1 MKLGSVMEILS
12 AKPLSETVDLD
23 LDVKCACS
31 SDMMSDVLAFPK
43 EHMVLLTGLV
53 NAQVMRTCDML
64 DIRAVVFTRG
74 KLPSAEAIEM
84 ANENGISVLGTE
96 LTLFVAS
103 GKLYAGGLVGGTK
116 DKA

>member
-1 MKLGSVMEILS
+1 MKLGNVMEILS
-12 AKPLSETVDLD
+12 AKPLSSFVDLD

-53 NAQVMRTCDML
+53 NPQVMRTCDML

-74 KLPSAEAIEM
+74 KLPSAEALEM
-84 ANENGISVLGTE
+84 ANENGINVMGTH
-96 LTLFVAS
+96 LTLFIAS
-103 GKLYAGGLVGGTK
+103 GKLYEGGLYNGTK
-116 DKA
+116 G

>member
-43 EHMVLLTGLV
+43 EHMVLLT
-53 NAQVMRTCDML
+53 
-64 DIRAVVFTRG
+64 
-74 KLPSAEAIEM
+74 
-84 ANENGISVLGTE
+84 
-96 LTLFVAS
+96 
-103 GKLYAGGLVGGTK
+103 
-116 DKA
+116 